1 MWHCNVRAS
10 SLACASASIVA
21 QNASNRKISARARGH
36 AALEGSIYRAE
47 NKSTDAP
54 RFSGLLLMTQPLSD
68 QDAADTALPPF
79 NNTAEKATLTGTL
92 LHLWPYIW
100 PGDRADLKM
109 RVVWSMVL
117 LLIAKLATLSVPF
130 TFKWAIDALTGADS
144 APIQS
149 SNWPLWLIAS
159 PLIMTF
165 SYGAVRVLMA
175 VLTQW
180 RDGLFARVAMHAV
193 RKLAYRTFVHMHEL
207 SLRFHLERKT
217 GGLTRVLERGRT
229 GIEVIV
235 RMVILQLVPTVVEVT
250 LLMAVLLWQ
259 FDWRYVLATMITVV
273 IYMYYTWLAT
283 EWRIEIRRRMNDSD
297 NEANTKAIDS
307 LLNYETVKYFSAEE
321 REAER
326 YDRSVERFERA
337 SVKTYTSLAVL
348 NAGQALIF
356 TAGLTATMLMCAAGV
371 RSGNNTVGDFVM
383 VNAMMIQ
390 LYQPLNF
397 MGMVYHETKQ
407 AIIDIEKMF
416 AVLSRN
422 PEVKDIPGAKPLVVS
437 RGNVRFDDVKFSY
450 DPDRQILKGLSF
462 EVPAGKTVAIVG
474 PSGAGKSTISRLL
487 FRLYDISG
495 GSITID
501 GQDIRS
507 VTQASLR
514 ASIGMVPQDT
524 VLFNDTIRYNIRYGR
539 WDATDAEVEQ
549 AAQMAQIDGFI
560 RMSPKGYETEVGERG
575 LKLSGGEK
583 QRVAIA
589 RTILKGPPILVLD
602 EATSALDSHT
612 EQEIQDALEKV
623 SRNRTSLVIAH
634 RLSTIVRADEIIVL
648 DQGRIAERGT
658 HSQLLAAGGLC
669 ASMWNRQ
676 REAQEARERLAL
688 IADEN
693 EAPNRTPPPVEDTQ
707 VEEPLAAPAAAA
719 E

>member
-1 MWHCNVRAS
+1 MAHTD
-10 SLACASASIVA
+10 SAPGAGEALPS
-21 QNASNRKISARARGH
+21 SNRP
-36 AALEGSIYRAE
+36 E
-47 NKSTDAP
+47 
-54 RFSGLLLMTQPLSD
+54 Q
-68 QDAADTALPPF
+68 
-79 NNTAEKATLTGTL
+79 ATLIGTL

-100 PGDRADLKM
+100 PGDRVDLKM

-117 LLIAKLATLSVPF
+117 LLVAKVATLAVPF
-130 TFKWAIDALTGADS
+130 TFKWAIDALTGADT
-144 APIQS
+144 APVQS
-149 SNWPLWLIAS
+149 SNWTLWVVAS
-159 PLIMTF
+159 PLIMTL
-165 SYGAVRVLMA
+165 SYGSLRVLMA
-175 VLTQW
+175 ILTQW

-193 RKLAYRTFVHMHEL
+193 RKLAYLTFVHMHEL

-273 IYMYYTWLAT
+273 VFMYYTYVAT

-297 NEANTKAIDS
+297 TEANTKAIDS
-307 LLNYETVKYFSAEE
+307 LLNYETVKYFSAEQ
-321 REAER
+321 REATR
-326 YDRSVERFERA
+326 YDRSMERYERA

-348 NAGQALIF
+348 NTGQAIIF
-356 TAGLTATMLMCAAGV
+356 TAGLTATMVMCAIGV
-371 RSGNNTVGDFVM
+371 RNGRNTVGDFVM

-397 MGMVYHETKQ
+397 MGMVYREIKQ
-407 AIIDIEKMF
+407 AVIDIEKMF
-416 AVLSRN
+416 NVLSRN
-422 PEVKDIPGAKPLVVS
+422 PEIKDVPGARPLIVTT
-437 RGNVRFDDVKFSY
+437 GNVRFEDVRFSY
-450 DPDRQILKGLSF
+450 DPERAILKGLSF

-487 FRLYDISG
+487 FRLYDVSSG
-495 GSITID
+495 KILID
-501 GQDIRS
+501 GQDIRN
-507 VTQASLR
+507 VTQTSLR

-539 WDATDAEVEQ
+539 WDASDAEVEE
-549 AAQMAQIDGFI
+549 AAQLAQIDGFI
-560 RMSPKGYETEVGERG
+560 KMSPKGYETQVGERG

-589 RTILKGPPILVLD
+589 RTVLKAPPILVLD

-612 EQEIQDALEKV
+612 EHEIQEALQRV
-623 SRNRTSLVIAH
+623 SLGRTSLVIAH
-634 RLSTIVRADEIIVL
+634 RLSTIVGADEIIVL

-658 HSQLLAAGGLC
+658 HTQLLASGGLY

-676 REAQEARERLAL
+676 REAQEARERLAR

-693 EAPNRTPPPVEDTQ
+693 EVPNREPPPVDDMLVTPD
-707 VEEPLAAPAAAA
+707 VLATPAAA